1 MKSTKQLTIEGFT
14 PEQILALSD
23 EELNKLVF
31 IDEPIVFKAGSAE
44 IIGKFYLKP
53 DTLVLELAQIEGG
66 RSVLQLFKRSFFGAA
81 FGATPIIGQIFKGRA
96 RKNMALVVA
105 HFGIVDVFDTGAF
118 IT

>member
-44 IIGKFYLKP
+44 ILGKFYLKP
-53 DTLVLELAQIEGG
+53 DTLVLELAQIDGG
-66 RSVLQLFKRSFFGAA
+66 RSVIQLFKKFFFGAA
-81 FGATPIIGQIFKGRA
+81 FGATPIIAIICTFRSQILNFSSTFKNSIKA
-96 RKNMALVVA
+96 RKTQ
-105 HFGIVDVFDTGAF
+105 FS
-118 IT
+118 

>member
-53 DTLVLELAQIEGG
+53 DTLVLELAQIDGG
-66 RSVLQLFKRSFFGAA
+66 RSVVQLFKKFFFRCLIWGNTNHRANLQRACPQEYGARRR
-81 FGATPIIGQIFKGRA
+81 PLRDRRCI
-96 RKNMALVVA
+96 
-105 HFGIVDVFDTGAF
+105 
-118 IT
+118 